1 MSYRSQ
7 GTTAHW
13 YGIKDDQ
20 GRILVAMSFNS
31 DVGDSWEWADDPV
44 YPEKFSALG
53 IRLAVN
59 YTIYA
64 LTH

>member
-1 MSYRSQ
+1 
-7 GTTAHW
+7 
-13 YGIKDDQ
+13 
-20 GRILVAMSFNS
+20 
-31 DVGDSWEWADDPV
+31 VGDSWEWADDPY

-59 YTIYA
+59 YTVYA